1 MRGVYEPVLTH
12 DVRNP
17 LYMEELV
24 GALEKQQHELL
35 EATRKD
41 AVLISPCISLGKRE
55 IARVVLDTKLPL
67 IALLENGF
75 LPIYKPPKY
84 YFEVCAEGRL
94 LMLVP

>member
-1 MRGVYEPVLTH
+1 MYEPVLTH

-41 AVLISPCISLGKRE
+41 AVLISLCISPGDKQ
-55 IARVVLDTKLPL
+55 IARV
-67 IALLENGF
+67 A
-75 LPIYKPPKY
+75 
-84 YFEVCAEGRL
+84 CH
-94 LMLVP
+94 

>member
-41 AVLISPCISLGKRE
+41 AVLISPCI
-55 IARVVLDTKLPL
+55 ID
-67 IALLENGF
+67 
-75 LPIYKPPKY
+75 
-84 YFEVCAEGRL
+84 
-94 LMLVP
+94 